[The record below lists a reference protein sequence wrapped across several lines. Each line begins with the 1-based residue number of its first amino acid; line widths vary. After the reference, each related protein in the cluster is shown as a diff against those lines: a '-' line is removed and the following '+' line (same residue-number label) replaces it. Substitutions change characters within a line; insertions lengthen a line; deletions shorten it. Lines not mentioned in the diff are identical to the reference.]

1 MPAVPEAAGGLL
13 QLTVTDA
20 SHQGAVLHAL
30 TAELGLSVEVVAG
43 SVETVAGRRFGRLLL
58 RVEGD
63 DGRLDPAL
71 ARLRSA
77 GALVERAHPGPP
89 LLPEADAG
97 DDGEID
103 APVPDLQRIAD
114 APEVQ
119 R

>member
-1 MPAVPEAAGGLL
+1 LV

-20 SHQGAVLHAL
+20 SHQAAVLHAL

-63 DGRLDPAL
+63 DGRLDPVL
-71 ARLRSA
+71 TRLRAA
-77 GALVERAHPGPP
+77 GALVERARAAVPP
-89 LLPEADAG
+89 PLPEADAG
-97 DDGEID
+97 DDGELD
-103 APVPDLQRIAD
+103 AAAAPDLQRIAD

>member
-1 MPAVPEAAGGLL
+1 ML

-20 SHQGAVLHAL
+20 SPQGAVLHAL
-30 TAELGLSVEVVAG
+30 AAELGLSVEVVAG

-71 ARLRSA
+71 ARLRAA
-77 GALVERAHPGPP
+77 GALVERASAGTPL
-89 LLPEADAG
+89 LLPESDPADDVDLDLA
-97 DDGEID
+97 
-103 APVPDLQRIAD
+103 AVPDLQRIAD